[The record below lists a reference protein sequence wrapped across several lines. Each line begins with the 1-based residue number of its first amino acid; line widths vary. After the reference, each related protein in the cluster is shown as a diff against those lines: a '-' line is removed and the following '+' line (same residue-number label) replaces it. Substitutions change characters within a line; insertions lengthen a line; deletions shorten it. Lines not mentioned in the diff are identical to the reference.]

1 MGQAPPIWGR
11 LSLAITTINQPLKLT
26 RYLWFSGNGVQM
38 SGDAVHFEVFVR
50 RYPDS
55 GWSLKAATESRT
67 VALET
72 AKELVDRGE
81 VAAARVTRETLNPD
95 SGEFHA
101 LIILSIGAPEKPKKV
116 RVKEATEPL
125 CVSPNDLYTFH
136 ARERIGRLLELWL
149 ERRQATPFELLHRP
163 DLVEQL
169 EASGVEIRNAVHKI
183 AVPEAHARGA
193 SVPDMTKTFKSL
205 ADRAVERLMKD
216 AKKGL
221 PTVTPET
228 FAKTARELAK
238 DQEGAYRLG
247 CAVAATLQPAQSW
260 SEKVGLLLDLADVAP
275 PEGPGRALAL
285 NVIAQPLE
293 EIVGC
298 NKGLDNVVGGA
309 LDLGARLAAMS
320 RLAAAEVIDKLIQVE
335 PSVAKVTPEL
345 GPRAKRLAGWLED
358 EAFTGVRAAIGRRI
372 LTELSGQRR
381 LRPSDPV
388 GEIDVIRGLAMALT
402 AAAGKLLPI
411 DSVQSAFS
419 ARSKMLVTSDFVEA
433 YLGEGR
439 SAHAEAEA
447 MIWLTENVIGAT
459 AKREAGRWLSSLVFS
474 LRFEKEYREAESPPA
489 MKLAQLARLQK
500 AAGRCGLIA
509 ETAGPIQAKL
519 GELGGTVESDS
530 RMVLMMANA
539 DAPALNRLT
548 ILLKLACG
556 ETAPLGPA
564 ADKARHEA
572 LKLARHEATRVEL
585 SEAPD
590 RVDAIRDLLKHASL
604 AA

>member
-1 MGQAPPIWGR
+1 
-11 LSLAITTINQPLKLT
+11 
-26 RYLWFSGNGVQM
+26 M
-38 SGDAVHFEVFVR
+38 SGEAVHFEVFVR

-55 GWSLKAATESRT
+55 EWTLKAATESRT
-67 VALET
+67 TALET
-72 AKELVDRGE
+72 AKELVGSGQA
-81 VAAARVTRETLNPD
+81 AAARVTREMLDPA

-101 LIILSIGAPEKPKKV
+101 LIILSIGSPERPKKV
-116 RVKEATEPL
+116 KVKEATEPL
-125 CVSPNDLYTFH
+125 CVSPTDLYTFH

-149 ERRQATPFELLHRP
+149 ERRSATPFELLHRP

-169 EASGVEIRNAVHKI
+169 EASGVEIKNAVHKI
-183 AVPEAHARGA
+183 AVPEAHARDT
-193 SVPDMTKTFKSL
+193 SVAEMTKTFKSL

-216 AKKGL
+216 ARRGL

-228 FAKTARELAK
+228 FARTATTLAK
-238 DQEGAYRLG
+238 DPEGAYRLG
-247 CAVAATLQPAQSW
+247 CAVAATLEPAGSW
-260 SEKVGLLLDLADVAP
+260 SEKVGLLLDLADAAP
-275 PEGPGRALAL
+275 PQGAGRALAL
-285 NVIAQPLE
+285 GVIAQPLE
-293 EIVGC
+293 EIVGS

-320 RLAAAEVIDKLIQVE
+320 RLAAAEVIDQLVKLE

-358 EAFTGVRAAIGRRI
+358 AAFTGVRAAIGQRI
-372 LTELSGQRR
+372 LRDLSGQRR

-402 AAAGKLLPI
+402 AAAGKLLPL
-411 DSVQSAFS
+411 DNVQSAFS
-419 ARSKMLVTSDFVEA
+419 ARSKMLVTSDFVET

-447 MIWLTENVIGAT
+447 LIWLTENIIGAT

-474 LRFEKEYREAESPPA
+474 LRFEKEYREADAPPA
-489 MKLAQLARLQK
+489 LKLSQLARLQK
-500 AAGRCGLIA
+500 AAGRCGLIE
-509 ETAGPIQAKL
+509 ETSKPIQVRL
-519 GELGGTVESDS
+519 GEIGGLVESDN
-530 RMVLMMANA
+530 RTVLIMANA

-548 ILLKLACG
+548 VLLKLACG

-564 ADKARHEA
+564 ADKARNEA